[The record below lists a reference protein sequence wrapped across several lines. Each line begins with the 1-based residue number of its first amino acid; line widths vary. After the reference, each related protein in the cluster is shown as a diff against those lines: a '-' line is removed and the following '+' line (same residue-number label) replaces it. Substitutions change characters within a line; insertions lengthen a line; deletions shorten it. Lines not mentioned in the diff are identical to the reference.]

1 MKHPSYFL
9 QRAAHPVVWALPIS
23 LELSTSKRSSR
34 PSRVFLTDCLV
45 TSFMDVFDDISYT
58 HLVLGGGGGGGKL
71 QVKSQAICHL
81 TQ

>member
-9 QRAAHPVVWALPIS
+9 QRAACPVVWVLPIF

-34 PSRVFLTDCLV
+34 PSRVCLTDCLV
-45 TSFMDVFDDISYT
+45 TSFMDAFDDVSYT
-58 HLVLGGGGGGGKL
+58 HLVLGGGGGGKL